1 VLSNQDYIKLS
12 LEFNLFFLRIA
23 KEHAI
28 FAAASLPPKNRVEAQ
43 QLLGVKN
50 SYESLL
56 ARAVTMAPDVVSEEF
71 LNSDEIVTELTLPAE
86 QATSFLTGLPINTN
100 ITKQE
105 LNLVARAKMRQ
116 DDEDLFE
123 EVAELNREAI
133 MLTEKTIA
141 FLKKML
147 RDVLT
152 CKAFSYTYP
161 LMLHHVIEESE
172 FAVMMLRKFE
182 QKDAID
188 TLREI
193 IELEMTWNDIM
204 EEHSKF
210 IRGYLDPSE
219 KALFKKADSFADQLE
234 ELVKRTEALKENPSA
249 LPLVTRDS
257 IELVTQLRN
266 FKKQGTVGILECK
279 IKSIIPPLLSD
290 HVLRE
295 ANHYLRM
302 LNMFKGMK
310 EV

>member
-1 VLSNQDYIKLS
+1 VLSNQEYIRLS

-28 FAAASLPPKNRVEAQ
+28 FAAASLPPKNRLEVQ
-43 QLLGVKN
+43 QLLSVKT

-56 ARAVTMAPDVVSEEF
+56 ARAVAMAPDVVSDEV

-105 LNLVARAKMRQ
+105 LNLVAKSKTRQ
-116 DDEDLFE
+116 DDDELLE
-123 EVAELNREAI
+123 EVTELNREAL
-133 MLTEKTIA
+133 MLTEKTTA
-141 FLKKML
+141 FLTKML
-147 RDVLT
+147 RDVLS

-161 LMLHHVIEESE
+161 LMLHHVIQESK
-172 FAVMMLRKFE
+172 FAIMMLRKFE
-182 QKDAID
+182 QRDAID

-193 IELEMTWNDIM
+193 IEIEINWNDVM

-219 KALFKKADSFADQLE
+219 KALFKKANSFADQLE
-234 ELVKRTEALKENPSA
+234 ELVVRTEALKENPSA

-279 IKSIIPPLLSD
+279 IRSIIPPLLSD